1 MFHKEAINAAMQ
13 WRYRPASIG
22 GNNVSSQV
30 KVTFN
35 FNLKNSSVEEQCLT
49 EQQKH
54 KFEVT
59 RQMAKE
65 EMESLDKEISAE
77 LAKVKD
83 KLLELQ
89 QAKKAVKQIYD
100 GACARM
106 GIKSVME
113 VTDLSL
119 SDLVKQA

>member
-1 MFHKEAINAAMQ
+1 M
-13 WRYRPASIG
+13 
-22 GNNVSSQV
+22 
-30 KVTFN
+30 
-35 FNLKNSSVEEQCLT
+35 T

-65 EMESLDKEISAE
+65 ELEALDKEISAE

-106 GIKSVME
+106 GVKSVLE
-113 VTDLSL
+113 VTDLNL
-119 SDLVKQA
+119 TDIMKQS

>member
-1 MFHKEAINAAMQ
+1 M
-13 WRYRPASIG
+13 
-22 GNNVSSQV
+22 
-30 KVTFN
+30 
-35 FNLKNSSVEEQCLT
+35 LT

-54 KFEVT
+54 KFEMT

-65 EMESLDKEISAE
+65 ELEQLDKEISAE

-106 GIKSVME
+106 GIKSVLE
-113 VTDLSL
+113 VSDLNL
-119 SDLVKQA
+119 TDLVKQP

>member
-1 MFHKEAINAAMQ
+1 M
-13 WRYRPASIG
+13 
-22 GNNVSSQV
+22 
-30 KVTFN
+30 
-35 FNLKNSSVEEQCLT
+35 LT

-65 EMESLDKEISAE
+65 ELEQLDKEISNE

-106 GIKSVME
+106 GVKSVLE
-113 VTDLSL
+113 VTDLNL
-119 SDLVKQA
+119 TDLVKTA

>member
-1 MFHKEAINAAMQ
+1 M
-13 WRYRPASIG
+13 
-22 GNNVSSQV
+22 
-30 KVTFN
+30 
-35 FNLKNSSVEEQCLT
+35 LT

-65 EMESLDKEISAE
+65 EMEALDKEISAE

-106 GIKSVME
+106 GIKSVLE

>member
-1 MFHKEAINAAMQ
+1 M
-13 WRYRPASIG
+13 
-22 GNNVSSQV
+22 
-30 KVTFN
+30 
-35 FNLKNSSVEEQCLT
+35 LT

-54 KFEVT
+54 KFEMT

-65 EMESLDKEISAE
+65 ELEQLDKEISNE

-106 GIKSVME
+106 GIKSVLE
-113 VTDLSL
+113 VSDLNL
-119 SDLVKQA
+119 TDLVKQP

>member
-1 MFHKEAINAAMQ
+1 M
-13 WRYRPASIG
+13 
-22 GNNVSSQV
+22 
-30 KVTFN
+30 
-35 FNLKNSSVEEQCLT
+35 LT
-49 EQQKH
+49 EQQKQ
-54 KFEVT
+54 KFELT

-65 EMESLDKEISAE
+65 ELEQLDKEIAAE

-106 GIKSVME
+106 GVKSVLE
-113 VTDLSL
+113 VTEVNLT
-119 SDLVKQA
+119 DLVRQS

>member
-1 MFHKEAINAAMQ
+1 M
-13 WRYRPASIG
+13 
-22 GNNVSSQV
+22 
-30 KVTFN
+30 
-35 FNLKNSSVEEQCLT
+35 LT

-54 KFEVT
+54 KFEMT

-65 EMESLDKEISAE
+65 ELETLDKEISVE

-106 GIKSVME
+106 GVKSVLE
-113 VTDLSL
+113 VTDLNL
-119 SDLVKQA
+119 TDLVKQP

>member
-1 MFHKEAINAAMQ
+1 M
-13 WRYRPASIG
+13 
-22 GNNVSSQV
+22 
-30 KVTFN
+30 
-35 FNLKNSSVEEQCLT
+35 LT

-65 EMESLDKEISAE
+65 EMEALDKEISQE

-113 VTDLSL
+113 VTDLNL